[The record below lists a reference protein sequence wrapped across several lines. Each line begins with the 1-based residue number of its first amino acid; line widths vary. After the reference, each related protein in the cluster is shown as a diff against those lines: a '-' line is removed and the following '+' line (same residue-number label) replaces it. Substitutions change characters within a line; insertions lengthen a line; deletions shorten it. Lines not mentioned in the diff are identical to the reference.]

1 MLLGS
6 PPAGLLAQPGDVESL
21 AKAIHQILSDP
32 EMAETFRQRGL
43 ERVGAYYWDQL
54 AVELETMYQQTLEKK
69 LIRTPS

>member
-6 PPAGLLAQPGDVESL
+6 PPAGLLARPGDAESL

-32 EMAETFRQRGL
+32 EMAETFRRRGL

-54 AVELETMYQQTLEKK
+54 AVELEMMYQQTLEKK